1 MTWSF
6 AGALIGALLF
16 WLLLEVTSPALID
29 LTYQNLFGPDPK
41 AVRDPGA
48 GEESEV
54 HVGG

>member
-16 WLLLEVTSPALID
+16 WLLLEVISPALID

-41 AVRDPGA
+41 AVRVPRA
-48 GEESEV
+48 GEEGEV